1 MRSTRK
7 DACLFTL
14 VIGEKVQEAVPCGLV
29 RIMKIKD
36 DDKTSGTEPSAA
48 ASKINGTGAG
58 PANPEQPF
66 IPGPPSSASEL
77 VKKME
82 KSAQSLVVAYLAANL
97 DFKDLPLKQFLD
109 NCEKKILLDC
119 LHLTVGSQKNAAALL
134 GIKPTAL
141 FEKMRKYGIKG
152 QRFKLSE
159 KLKILPPH
167 E

>member
-14 VIGEKVQEAVPCGLV
+14 IIGEQVQEAVPCGLV

-48 ASKINGTGAG
+48 ASKINGTG
-58 PANPEQPF
+58 
-66 IPGPPSSASEL
+66 
-77 VKKME
+77 
-82 KSAQSLVVAYLAANL
+82 
-97 DFKDLPLKQFLD
+97 
-109 NCEKKILLDC
+109 
-119 LHLTVGSQKNAAALL
+119 LL
-134 GIKPTAL
+134 GIKPIAL

-159 KLKILPPH
+159 KLKNLPPH